1 MRSLYLT
8 VLLAMLVTLSVSL
21 AVFVAISDRV
31 TKQYIYPVF
40 EAMDELELES
50 ARNAW
55 EASGISGL
63 AAYVERLNHHFG
75 TAHYILNAQG
85 VDLVSGQ
92 NRADLL
98 PSHETA
104 FRGWTKRG
112 YLVTHRSSD
121 GLYWLVAVDPRQP
134 GGWSFSPYYGL
145 VVGVTGLLC
154 CLAAVFVVLP
164 IRRVT
169 AVVERFGHG
178 DLSVRA
184 NMKRKDE
191 IGALAR
197 SFDAMAERMETLVM
211 SERRLLQDI
220 SHELRSPLTR
230 LKLAIRLTRTAA
242 DPNVALDRVQRE
254 TDRITTLVSEIVEMT
269 RMEGDPH
276 AHKMEPLSL
285 GQVMQEAV
293 EDCGVEAQLYRGCGI
308 RVDGRLTGEV
318 SGNRELLR
326 RAVENVL
333 RNAIHYS
340 PERGSVDVR
349 LAENQHGATITIRDY
364 GPGVPSELLLQVFEP
379 FFRVEEAR
387 DGDSGGIGL
396 GLSIAK
402 RAVRLHQGTIRAQN
416 AFPGLQ
422 VEIALPTV
430 QPASEQQRE
439 DQAGAG
445 SL

>member
-1 MRSLYLT
+1 
-8 VLLAMLVTLSVSL
+8 
-21 AVFVAISDRV
+21 
-31 TKQYIYPVF
+31 
-40 EAMDELELES
+40 
-50 ARNAW
+50 
-55 EASGISGL
+55 
-63 AAYVERLNHHFG
+63 ERLNDHFG

-121 GLYWLVAVDPRQP
+121 GLYWLVARDPRQP

-154 CLAAVFVVLP
+154 CLAAVFVVLA
-164 IRRVT
+164 IRRVS

-242 DPNVALDRVQRE
+242 DPNVALDRVERE
-254 TDRITTLVSEIVEMT
+254 TDRITTLVSEIVEMK

-326 RAVENVL
+326 RAVGNVL
-333 RNAIHYS
+333 VHAIHYS

-364 GPGVPSELLLQVFEP
+364 GPGVPSELLLQ
-379 FFRVEEAR
+379 
-387 DGDSGGIGL
+387 
-396 GLSIAK
+396 
-402 RAVRLHQGTIRAQN
+402 
-416 AFPGLQ
+416 
-422 VEIALPTV
+422 
-430 QPASEQQRE
+430 
-439 DQAGAG
+439 
-445 SL
+445 